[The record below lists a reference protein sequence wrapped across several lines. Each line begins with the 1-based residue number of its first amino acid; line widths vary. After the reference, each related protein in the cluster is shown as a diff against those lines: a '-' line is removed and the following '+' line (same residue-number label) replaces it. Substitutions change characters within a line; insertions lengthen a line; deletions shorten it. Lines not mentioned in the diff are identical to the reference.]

1 MPDTSRRRIREAVVQ
16 LLYAVGPADELPEAP
31 NPAVIALLLEPARE
45 KYTRA
50 RARAVLHLQQGR
62 QAVGEGLTTILQ
74 ALAHIE
80 IRGEEEELGESLK
93 TWASE
98 EEAVREYLEGLRHE
112 LNGNGNATRLQQSMD
127 GARGANRAS
136 LAAATRV
143 ADSKPHLPAFEQLH
157 QDARPLHEALTHLA
171 TRLSLVL
178 GEDLATLPELKSVA
192 RAEQEI
198 CRSKSSIESYYRKLH
213 PHLDAIDQRIADA
226 IDNYSPERLDRVDR
240 AILRLGGYEILFAED
255 VPVAVA
261 INEAIELA
269 RSFGTT
275 ESPGFINGVLDRVAQ
290 NA

>member
-1 MPDTSRRRIREAVVQ
+1 MQ

-112 LNGNGNATRLQQSMD
+112 LNGNGNATRLQESMD

-157 QDARPLHEALTHLA
+157 QDALPLHEALTHLA

-192 RAEQEI
+192 RAQEAL
-198 CRSKSSIESYYRKLH
+198 RSTSDRIETYYQCLRVH
-213 PHLDAIDQRIADA
+213 MAAIDEKLTSVLE
-226 IDNYSPERLDRVDR
+226 NYSPDRLDRVDR
-240 AILRLGGYEILFAED
+240 AILRLGTFEILFDED
-255 VPVAVA
+255 VPPAVA

-269 RSFGTT
+269 RDFGTT
-275 ESPGFINGVLDRVAQ
+275 ESPAFVNGILDKLGRQ
-290 NA
+290 TS